1 MAKNFIAPA
10 DPVTVPAP
18 SGGVVSGTAYLIGSL
33 FGVAGNAAAVG
44 VGFPL
49 HRTGVWELP
58 KATGVNWLV
67 GAKLYW
73 DNAAKVVTNVATS
86 NTLIGTA
93 RNDRVN
99 ADTVAE
105 IVLGIV
111 A

>member
-1 MAKNFIAPA
+1 MAKNYIAPS

-18 SGGVVSGTAYLIGSL
+18 SGGVVSGTAYLIGAL
-33 FGVAGNAAAVG
+33 FGVAGNSAAVG

-49 HRTGVWELP
+49 HRVGVWELP
-58 KATGVNWLV
+58 KTTAINWLV

-73 DNAAKVVTNVATS
+73 DNTAKAVTNVS
-86 NTLIGTA
+86 SGNTLIGTA
-93 RNDRVN
+93 RNDRIN

-105 IVLGIV
+105 VILGIV

>member
-1 MAKNFIAPA
+1 MAKNYIAPS

-18 SGGVVSGTAYLIGSL
+18 AGGVVSGLAYLIGAL
-33 FGVAGNAAAVG
+33 FGVAGNTAGAGIG
-44 VGFPL
+44 VPL
-49 HRTGVWELP
+49 HLRGVWELP

-73 DNAAKVVTNVATS
+73 DNTNKVLTNSAS
-86 NTLIGTA
+86 GNTLVGTA

-99 ADTVAE
+99 GDTVAE
-105 IVLGIV
+105 IILGIV

>member
-1 MAKNFIAPA
+1 MAKNYIAPS

-18 SGGVVSGTAYLIGSL
+18 AGGVVSGTAYLIGAL
-33 FGVAGNAAAVG
+33 FGVAGNSAAQG
-44 VGFPL
+44 LGFPL
-49 HRTGVWELP
+49 HLRGVWELP
-58 KATGVNWLV
+58 KTTGINWLV

-73 DNAAKVVTNVATS
+73 DNTAKAITNVAAG
-86 NTLIGTA
+86 NTLVGTA

-105 IVLGIV
+105 VILGIV